1 MSYNLSDNVND
12 TFPLELRGLKYVMR
26 YPTTGELEE
35 IEAIGAEYQKL
46 RDEGEPEKAKEA
58 NTRLEDFLYSLITP
72 VEHQGNFKDA
82 IKKEN
87 VLVFR
92 NFNTMIKKE
101 LSVG

>member
-1 MSYNLSDNVND
+1 MSYNLTDNVKD
-12 TFPLELRGLKYVMR
+12 TFPLELRGLRYEMR
-26 YPTTGELEE
+26 YPTTGELED
-35 IEAIGAEYQKL
+35 IEEIGARYQSL
-46 RDEGEPEKAKEA
+46 REEGNAEGAKAA
-58 NTRLEDFLYSLITP
+58 NTELEDYLYSLITP
-72 VEHQGNFKDA
+72 VEHQGSFKDA